1 MGYTVIGLTA
11 SGAQTKKKIQSIY
24 DFNFEF
30 YLCDEKA
37 LKTVIRSN
45 PGVLQ
50 LSRGTVLQKV
60 HWNDIE
66 NLAL

>member
-1 MGYTVIGLTA
+1 M
-11 SGAQTKKKIQSIY
+11 KIIAMIPARYSATIY